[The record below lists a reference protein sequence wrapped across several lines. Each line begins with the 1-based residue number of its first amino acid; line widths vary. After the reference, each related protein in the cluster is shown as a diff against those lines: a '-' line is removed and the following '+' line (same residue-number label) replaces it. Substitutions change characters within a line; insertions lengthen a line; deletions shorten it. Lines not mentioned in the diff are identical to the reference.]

1 MSRGG
6 GDFMAQQMNR
16 REFLAV
22 GSPAVRAASEHLHQ
36 VTATPEFE
44 TELPIPPVLAPVKS
58 DSTTDYYEMTQRQ
71 TSLEIIPRT
80 RTQVRCYNGTFPG
93 PTIKARRGRRT
104 MVTHMNDLS
113 IPTVV
118 HLHGGV
124 TNRAPAGFP
133 TDTIAPGKSRRYEY
147 GNTGPAAT
155 LWYHDHSWR
164 NSGRNLYMGLA
175 GFYLLN
181 DPNENPQLP

>member
-1 MSRGG
+1 MSRR
-6 GDFMAQQMNR
+6 GDKFMTQQWNR

-22 GSPAVRAASEHLHQ
+22 GSAAVIAASELLHQ
-36 VTATPEFE
+36 LTVPSEFE

-113 IPTVV
+113 IPTGV

-124 TNRAPAGFP
+124 TKPDSDGFP
-133 TDTIAPGKSRRYEY
+133 TDTIAPGESRRYEY
-147 GNTGPAAT
+147 RNRGPPAPV
-155 LWYHDHSWR
+155 S
-164 NSGRNLYMGLA
+164 
-175 GFYLLN
+175 
-181 DPNENPQLP
+181 